1 MTVSWLA
8 KFKWLLN
15 LTSTVTR
22 IIVRVA
28 YGISATG
35 EAGRKYIHIAE
46 EAMDFIKKVFQ
57 PGTYLVETLPWLR
70 FVPAWFPGA
79 TFQREFARWRLV
91 AQAARD
97 EPWEAALNKV
107 SGLFG

>member
-97 EPWEAALNKV
+97 EPWEAALYKA
-107 SGLFG
+107 